1 MTRLVAKAKIN
12 LPNSPMPIC
21 LRHHPL
27 KLRRSVP
34 PAPPDQWM
42 AWWLP
47 NALSPCDLPAIHV
60 SDIQVRRAST
70 TECRLHRVRS
80 RPSGHGILTRITAN
94 AANSVRSSGIR
105 ESAKDPPVVRGH
117 VSAVL
122 GALIGTL
129 ISIPLISLWVITTFN
144 LGPIVVVLRDGR
156 GLHTF
161 DLVLLSIVVPVWWF
175 LAAGLYR
182 RWRTRCLLSRENSN
196 PR

>member
-1 MTRLVAKAKIN
+1 MTRFIAKAKIN
-12 LPNSPMPIC
+12 QPNSPMPTC

-34 PAPPDQWM
+34 PAPPDQQM
-42 AWWLP
+42 AGRSP
-47 NALSPCDLPAIHV
+47 DVLSSYDFPDIHV

-117 VSAVL
+117 VSAIF
-122 GALIGTL
+122 GALVGTL
-129 ISIPLISLWVITTFN
+129 IFIPLISLWVIMTFG
-144 LGPIVVVLRDGR
+144 LGPIEVVLRDGR

-161 DLVLLSIVVPVWWF
+161 DFVLLSIVVPVWWF
-175 LAAGLYR
+175 LAARLYR
-182 RWRTRCLLSRENSN
+182 QWRTRCLPNRENSN